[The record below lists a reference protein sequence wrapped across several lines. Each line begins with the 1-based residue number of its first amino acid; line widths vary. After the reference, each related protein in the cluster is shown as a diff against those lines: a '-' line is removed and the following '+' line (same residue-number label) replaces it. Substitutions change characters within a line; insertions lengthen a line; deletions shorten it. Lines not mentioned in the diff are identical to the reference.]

1 MSFFSNFQSDKC
13 PGAIS
18 GNPLNGMCE
27 KVCIQAQKIF
37 DACIKQIRLENYAL
51 ALTDAVPASP
61 TYPLTFISAKSLSSK
76 GEITSLS
83 VDRLSDKPGCARVQ
97 VTVDIPVEVLYTDAG
112 GTDGSARSVISV
124 KQDVLLY
131 VPAPSI
137 MPYKVTA
144 QASAVCAEPCVAAS
158 SSEARSS
165 GVTARVPSVRS
176 PPGSSTAGGWPQR
189 RRISSAAAR
198 SASRRASTPP
208 LMSRGSRAAAL
219 SKLSFPFM
227 WTIYSPAAGG
237 RTLPLRPQANRAKIL
252 KKEHGGPRQW
262 ITFP

>member
-18 GNPLNGMCE
+18 GNPLNGLCE

-37 DACIKQIRLENYAL
+37 DACIKQIRLENYTL

-112 GTDGSARSVISV
+112 GTDGSARSVITV

-137 MPYKVTA
+137 MPYKVA
-144 QASAVCAEPCVAAS
+144 AEVSAVCAEGTFNESNATFTVNACITIILKVAIDV
-158 SSEARSS
+158 EILL
-165 GVTARVPSVRS
+165 PSYGYCAI
-176 PPGSSTAGGWPQR
+176 PPAQDYSQEVCAG
-189 RRISSAAAR
+189 
-198 SASRRASTPP
+198 
-208 LMSRGSRAAAL
+208 
-219 SKLSFPFM
+219 FFE
-227 WTIYSPAAGG
+227 
-237 RTLPLRPQANRAKIL
+237 LPLYPQGGNRSK
-252 KKEHGGPRQW
+252 
-262 ITFP
+262 